1 LVHLDHEDPKDY
13 LVTKGKTVSLAHQVP
28 MDLLEALVLTRRTA
42 PALHVKVDMEEEV
55 AELELQLV
63 VDVILISSAFAIA
76 QY

>member
-1 LVHLDHEDPKDY
+1 
-13 LVTKGKTVSLAHQVP
+13 
-28 MDLLEALVLTRRTA
+28 LTRRTA